1 MISRLT
7 ASAAGALA
15 LALVSGGTVVAA
27 DFSRP
32 GPIEVQ
38 VGSNQLGV
46 SDVWSG
52 MYAGIHAGRS
62 TSAGI
67 VTAFGKD
74 GAWEGGVH
82 VGGNVQFGALVVG
95 AEVEGNY
102 ASGLDYDLGNGAG
115 LKQNWSGAA
124 KARAGLALDNL
135 LLYGT
140 AGYGFARLD
149 PTGTVTSDG
158 KYAGGLSL
166 GGGAEFMVSDGL
178 SLRLDYSQTRFADVA
193 FSAGGSSQTRDLTSH
208 AVRAGVSFRF

>member
-15 LALVSGGTVVAA
+15 LALVSTGSSLAA
-27 DFSRP
+27 DFGR
-32 GPIEVQ
+32 PIEVQ
-38 VGSNQLGV
+38 AGNSQLGV

-52 MYAGIHAGRS
+52 MYAGIHAGRG
-62 TSAGI
+62 TSAGV
-67 VTAFGKD
+67 VTALGKD

-82 VGGNVQFGALVVG
+82 VGGNMQFGALVVG
-95 AEVEGNY
+95 AEIEGNY
-102 ASGLDYDLGNGAG
+102 ASGLNYDLGGGAG
-115 LKQNWSGAA
+115 LKQNWSGGA
-124 KARAGLALDNL
+124 KARAGVALDNL

-140 AGYGFARLD
+140 VGYGFAKLD

-158 KYAGGLSL
+158 KYFGGLTL

-178 SLRLDYSQTRFADVA
+178 SLRLDYTQTRFDDVKYT
-193 FSAGGSSQTRDLTSH
+193 AGGSAQTRDLTSH